1 MSQASARP
9 PRPPVDD
16 TDIKVRNRRML
27 LVGVVM
33 ATLAFVVAAGY
44 WYTHQPG
51 KAPAPPTA
59 LSIKNV
65 NGQLVVGSTGARH
78 HLVITEAFNCGRCAT
93 FERSV
98 QAFLRADAAAGIVQI
113 RYVIPAGSDTSYDAA
128 LASSPSRAQSVHDR
142 LFTQGSTPSATGTL
156 AVVLDAKPLTE
167 TDPLNLAN
175 ALESALA
182 Q

>member
-1 MSQASARP
+1 MTQAPGRR

-27 LVGVVM
+27 LVGAVM
-33 ATLAFVVAAGY
+33 VALGFVVAVGY

-59 LSIKNV
+59 LSIRSS
-65 NGQLVVGSTGARH
+65 GGSLVVGSARASH
-78 HLVITEAFNCGRCAT
+78 HLVITETFDCARCAT

-98 QAFLRADAAAGIVQI
+98 QAFLQADAAAQLVQI
-113 RYVIPAGSDTSYDAA
+113 RYQIPRGSNASYDAA
-128 LASSPSRAQSVHDR
+128 LRANPAKALSIHDR
-142 LFTQGSTPSATGTL
+142 LFTQSSIGGTGQL
-156 AVVLDAKPLTE
+156 QVMLDGKPLSV
-167 TDPLNLAN
+167 TDPIALAN